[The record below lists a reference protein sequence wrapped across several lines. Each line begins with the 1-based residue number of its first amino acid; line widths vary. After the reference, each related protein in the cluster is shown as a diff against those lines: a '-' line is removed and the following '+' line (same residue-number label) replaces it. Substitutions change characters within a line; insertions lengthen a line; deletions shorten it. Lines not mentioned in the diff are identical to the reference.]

1 MNIIKKL
8 FQPKTP
14 YNSGVLPD
22 IRKPEEKQKD
32 YLTEEVLATTTPL
45 NWITWEEWKNK
56 PENIQMLSDIE
67 VNSQN
72 NVGSCA
78 SQAGS
83 LALAMNNYIE
93 DGRFLKFS
101 AKPIYARRRNKPK
114 AGMYMDDLGQICKK
128 YGTVPEKLYPSPNDT
143 EANMSNLDDYLT
155 AFESMA
161 KVLRVKNYFWLYQTT
176 NIDSFAQIVAMGK
189 PVVLTVIFGDGEFGT
204 IAPEV
209 KAVPAKYGHAITI
222 LPNAFFTYKGKKA
235 ILIQN
240 SWGSGRYYGGR
251 QILTSDWFTKNRVI
265 CGIFFEDIKNL
276 EVFNSETT
284 KLSYNFTNDLYYGM
298 RNDEVKML
306 QKCLATEKDSDGF
319 IFPLYQTATG
329 YFGGLTLKAV
339 KRFQTKYN
347 IEPVLG
353 YCGIKTRTKLNQIF
367 K

>member
-1 MNIIKKL
+1 MNIFSWFKK
-8 FQPKTP
+8 QKMI
-14 YNSGVLPD
+14 SGILPD

-32 YLTEEVLATTTPL
+32 YLTEEVLATATPL
-45 NWITWEEWKNK
+45 NWITWEEWKDK
-56 PENIQMLSDIE
+56 PENIKMLSDIK
-67 VNSQN
+67 VNSQG

-83 LALAMNNYIE
+83 LALAINNYIE

-114 AGMYMDDLGQICKK
+114 AGMYMSDLGKICKG
-128 YGTVPEKLYPSPNDT
+128 YGTIPEKLYPSPNDT

-161 KVLRVKNYFWLYQTT
+161 KVLRVKNYFWLYETK
-176 NIDSFAQIVAMGK
+176 NIDSFAQILALGK
-189 PVVLTVIFGDGEFGT
+189 PIVLTVIFGDNEFET
-204 IAPEV
+204 TVPEV
-209 KAVPAKYGHAITI
+209 KSVPVKYGHAIVI
-222 LPNAFFTYKGKKA
+222 LPNAFFTYQGKKA

-240 SWGSGRYYGGR
+240 SWGDFRYYGGR
-251 QILTSDWFTKNRVI
+251 QILTEEWFVKNRVV
-265 CGIFFEDIKNL
+265 CGIWFEDLDNL
-276 EVFNSETT
+276 SVFNQEIE
-284 KLSYNFTNDLYYGM
+284 KPSYNFTNDLYFGM

-306 QKCLATEKDSDGF
+306 QKCLATEKDDDGF